1 MSAETAVDN
10 LVSSLQSLS
19 AWYRGSAYALAQQA
33 DDALHGLNPPPVT
46 EIEFDVVRPR
56 PDYTRVPLPP
66 TLAGMDPLRLPTM
79 GDLQAID
86 QVIDRF
92 TADVPDL
99 HFPEFSAEPPGN
111 APEFRDAAP
120 ELDSPELLPVV
131 PTITATAPPTLTPP
145 TAVSVDPLSGDPTT
159 PAPPVFDVFEGN
171 FGDEYDAGLTLQ
183 ASSIQKWAD
192 WLRAYENQQVK
203 PNLTLLIGHLKQLL
217 LGQEKAVEDEWETQR
232 DYQDQQ
238 AINLERFAAHKLL
251 DEQPSAQMGLPTG
264 QRTWARLELELK
276 TLQNRIVAANK
287 LSQERQKLEV
297 KHLQWALALAAKLS
311 NGSLEILSQEAA
323 WRMKGI
329 LLAMEGATGVLD
341 LALKLLALK
350 ERELAILTRYND
362 SQIRRTEDRL
372 KIEMTKLD
380 SLRLTL
386 ESNRHI
392 ATYNEQNIQ
401 IYTLATGWSE
411 TRVKLFG
418 LQLDA
423 LKTDVAWRKLALAA
437 FESEISAYNATLKA
451 NAADHAALQ
460 ARIKGDLAQTEAEMG
475 KVQLYQAELAA
486 YSAEV
491 KQLTAQ
497 ANAQAATN
505 SAVLGEYV
513 VTLTAQM
520 GYLRQAEQYARVALA
535 AISKGFAAEV
545 SQQELT
551 MSSQQ
556 LEDRQALH
564 EAVLELQ
571 IDQTALLN
579 TLKEYQVRLGQAEAE
594 GRIISQGAG
603 TLGGIASQAYAG
615 LNALGSRSITEY
627 A

>member
-1 MSAETAVDN
+1 MSAETAVAN
-10 LVSSLQSLS
+10 LVSTLQALS
-19 AWYRGSAYALAQQA
+19 TWYRGSAYALAQQA
-33 DDALHGLNPPPVT
+33 DAALEGMTPPPVAA
-46 EIEFDVVRPR
+46 IEFDVVRPT

-66 TLAGMDPLRLPTM
+66 TLAGMDPLTLPTM
-79 GDLQAID
+79 GDLQAVD
-86 QVIDRF
+86 QVVDRF
-92 TADVPDL
+92 TADVPTL
-99 HFPEFSAEPPGN
+99 NLPEFSETRPGA
-111 APEFRDAAP
+111 APEFTGVAP
-120 ELDSPELLPVV
+120 DLDSPELLPVA
-131 PTITATAPPTLTPP
+131 PTITATEPPILTRP
-145 TAVSVDPLSGDPTT
+145 TAVLVDPLSGDPPTGT
-159 PAPPVFDVFEGN
+159 APVFAPFTGDFYTEYQTGIGLAAGDLAAWSAWLKSLGGDWMLPLMTLLTTRLRAVMA
-171 FGDEYDAGLTLQ
+171 GDETG
-183 ASSIQKWAD
+183 
-192 WLRAYENQQVK
+192 V
-203 PNLTLLIGHLKQLL
+203 P
-217 LGQEKAVEDEWETQR
+217 EDWETQSY
-232 DYQDQQ
+232 DQAQQ
-238 AINLERFAAHKLL
+238 AINAERWAAQRLL
-251 DEQPSAQMGLPTG
+251 DEQPSAQTELPTG
-264 QRTWARLELELK
+264 QRIWARLELELK
-276 TLQNRIVAANK
+276 TAQATMTAASK
-287 LSQERQKLEV
+287 LSQERQTLEV
-297 KHLQWALALAAKLS
+297 KHLQWAMALAAKLLS
-311 NGSLEILSQEAA
+311 AALELRSQEAA
-323 WRMKGI
+323 WRMKGV
-329 LLAMEGATGVLD
+329 LLAMDGATGVLD

-350 ERELAILTRYND
+350 EKELAILTRYND

-372 KIEMTKLD
+372 KIELTKLD

-386 ESNRHI
+386 ESNRQI

-423 LKTDVAWRKLALAA
+423 LKTDIAWRKLALAA

-451 NAADHAALQ
+451 NAADHEALQ

-486 YSAEV
+486 FSAEV

-497 ANAQAATN
+497 ANAQSSANA
-505 SAVLGEYV
+505 AVLGEYV
-513 VTLTAQM
+513 ATLTAQM

-545 SQQELT
+545 AQQELT

-571 IDQTALLN
+571 IDQTTLLN